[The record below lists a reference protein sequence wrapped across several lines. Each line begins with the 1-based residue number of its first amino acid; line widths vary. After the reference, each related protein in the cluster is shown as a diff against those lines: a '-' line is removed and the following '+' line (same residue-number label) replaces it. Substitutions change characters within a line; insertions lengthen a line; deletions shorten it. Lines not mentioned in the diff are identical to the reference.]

1 MHHRY
6 LMGQLTPSSNTV
18 LEPICGSILAGV
30 PDTTCHYSR
39 FRVRQIA
46 LNAQADAQFDP
57 APILQ
62 AAELLADA
70 KVQVICW
77 NGTAAGWLGFDADER
92 LCKQITDAT
101 GIAACTAV
109 LSFNEI
115 FRMTGVKR
123 FGLVSPYLGNVQEA
137 IIANYKKH
145 GWECA
150 AETHYEDKGNFS
162 FSEYTE
168 DQIAA
173 SIREVAKAKPDAI
186 TVYCTNLR
194 GAPVVDALEKEL
206 GIPIYDS
213 VAVCVWKSMKI
224 VGADPKRVK
233 GWGRLFSL

>member
-1 MHHRY
+1 MNHRY

-18 LEPICGSILAGV
+18 LEPICSRILADV
-30 PDTTCHYSR
+30 PDVTCHFSR
-39 FRVRQIA
+39 FRVLQIA
-46 LNAQADAQFDP
+46 MSQQADAQFDP

-62 AAELLADA
+62 ASELLADA
-70 KVQVICW
+70 RVQVICW
-77 NGTAAGWLGFDADER
+77 NGTAAGWLGFEADER

-101 GIAACTAV
+101 GIPACTAV

-115 FRMTGVKR
+115 FSMTNVKR
-123 FGLVSPYLGNVQEA
+123 FGLVSPYRSNVQEA

-145 GWECA
+145 GWECV
-150 AETHYEDKGNFS
+150 AETHYEDQGNFS

-168 DQIAA
+168 EQIAA

-213 VAVCVWKSMKI
+213 VSVCVWKSMKI

-233 GWGRLFSL
+233 GWGKLFSL

>member
-18 LEPICGSILAGV
+18 LEPICSSILAGV
-30 PDTTCHYSR
+30 PDATCHYSR

-46 LNAQADAQFDP
+46 LSEQANAQFDL

-145 GWECA
+145 GWECV

-168 DQIAA
+168 EQIAA

-213 VAVCVWKSMKI
+213 VAVCVWKSMRI

-233 GWGRLFSL
+233 GWGGLFSL

>member
-30 PDTTCHYSR
+30 PDVTCHYSR

-57 APILQ
+57 VPILQ

-70 KVQVICW
+70 QVQVICW

-115 FRMTGVKR
+115 FQMTKVKR

>member
-1 MHHRY
+1 MNHRY

-18 LEPICGSILAGV
+18 LEPICNRILADV
-30 PDTTCHYSR
+30 PDTTCHFSR
-39 FRVRQIA
+39 FRVLQIA
-46 LNAQADAQFDP
+46 MSQQADAQFDP
-57 APILQ
+57 VPILQ
-62 AAELLADA
+62 ASELLADA
-70 KVQVICW
+70 HVQVICW
-77 NGTAAGWLGFDADER
+77 NGTAAGWLGFEADER
-92 LCKQITDAT
+92 LCKQITEAT
-101 GIAACTAV
+101 GIPACTAV

-115 FRMTGVKR
+115 FRMTNVKR
-123 FGLVSPYLGNVQEA
+123 FGLVSPYRNNVQEA

-150 AETHYEDKGNFS
+150 AETHYEDEGNFS

-168 DQIAA
+168 EQLAA

-213 VAVCVWKSMKI
+213 VAVCVWKSMQI
-224 VGADPKRVK
+224 VGSNPKRVK
-233 GWGRLFSL
+233 GWGKLFSL